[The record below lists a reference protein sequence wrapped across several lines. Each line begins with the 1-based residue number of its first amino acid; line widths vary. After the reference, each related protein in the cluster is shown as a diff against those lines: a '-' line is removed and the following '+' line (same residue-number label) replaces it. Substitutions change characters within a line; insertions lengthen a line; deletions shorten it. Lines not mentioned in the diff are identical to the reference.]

1 LSQLDQHSVESVA
14 VPIVTQLLITAR
26 AIFLLYQFGIAQTA
40 YSIMP
45 PRRVFGDAA
54 ENTSHV
60 RMAGMP
66 FGQMEGMLGFE
77 RISHVIALQLLFQ
90 VIKQYCCVS
99 PACDIRQAQG
109 CSPAHDAR

>member
-1 LSQLDQHSVESVA
+1 MTAGLTVTGMKPQLSGRIGCYFAEEIDVRYHITPAQPPLSQLDQHSVESVA
-14 VPIVTQLLITAR
+14 VPIVTQFLITAR
-26 AIFLLYQFGIAQTA
+26 AIFLLYQFGIAQAA

-66 FGQMEGMLGFE
+66 FGQ
-77 RISHVIALQLLFQ
+77 
-90 VIKQYCCVS
+90 
-99 PACDIRQAQG
+99 
-109 CSPAHDAR
+109 